1 MAFLGLL
8 AGRKRQSIPIF
19 PLGTVLFPGSI
30 LPLRIFE
37 TRYMDMAKECL
48 KQKSPFGVCLIREG
62 SEVGE
67 PAVPEEVGC
76 MARIADCD
84 MEELGILKVKAEG
97 LARFRIVAREVA
109 RSGLIVGEVEEITT
123 EPRVTDTQGLAECA
137 DFLRKVIAAIGDER
151 FAPPFDFDDASWVS
165 FRLAEI
171 LPLRMDVK
179 QKLLE
184 LTDATL
190 RVGIL
195 HKFMK
200 QQGLLEAKG
209 TDP

>member
-1 MAFLGLL
+1 MSLLHKL
-8 AGRKRQSIPIF
+8 AGGRRRRTIPIF
-19 PLGTVLFPGSI
+19 PLGVVLFPGAM

-37 TRYMDMAKECL
+37 ARYMDMAKACL
-48 KQKSPFGVCLIREG
+48 KEASHFGVCLIREG
-62 SEVGE
+62 QEVGA

-76 MARIADCD
+76 EARIAECD

-97 LARFRIVAREVA
+97 LARFRILSREVGKQ
-109 RSGLIVGEVEEITT
+109 GLIVGEVEDTVE
-123 EPRVTDTQGLAECA
+123 EPRVADAPGLAECA
-137 DFLRKVIAAIGDER
+137 ALLGKVIAGIGPER
-151 FAPPFDFDDASWVS
+151 FGQPFHYDDATWVS

-171 LPLRMDVK
+171 LPLRIDVK

-190 RVGIL
+190 RIAIL

-200 QQGLLEAKG
+200 QQGLV
-209 TDP
+209 